1 MLDPRVGLDD
11 LKTFWKGCIA
21 LYKGEPVFVIGVG
34 LAERK
39 GYVAQ
44 IKELKTGEIHR
55 VNIEEGTLT
64 PPDGRLGYV
73 NLNGTII
80 YTQRKPVR
88 RFMMGIN
95 DGNLAVK
102 KLVNYIH
109 YERGEIHDLS
119 TTSMEFYRTLVGDYP
134 TLAQA
139 IEQTKT
145 FGGACAFERQFA
157 VDENRH
163 LYYKTY
169 LVGQVGR
176 GAVDRRGLILKP
188 EFKYLTSVIG
198 EFSYEE
204 AARTVGL

>member
-44 IKELKTGEIHR
+44 VKELKTGEIRR
-55 VNIEEGTLT
+55 VPIEEGTLT
-64 PPDGRLGYV
+64 PPDGRLGYE

-88 RFMMGIN
+88 RFMMGIT

-102 KLVNYIH
+102 KLVNSIH
-109 YERGEIHDLS
+109 
-119 TTSMEFYRTLVGDYP
+119 
-134 TLAQA
+134 
-139 IEQTKT
+139 
-145 FGGACAFERQFA
+145 
-157 VDENRH
+157 
-163 LYYKTY
+163 
-169 LVGQVGR
+169 
-176 GAVDRRGLILKP
+176 
-188 EFKYLTSVIG
+188 
-198 EFSYEE
+198 
-204 AARTVGL
+204 